1 MFTKL
6 SLAALI
12 AAAVALS
19 APVLA
24 TQNNADATATPA
36 VSNVT
41 AQGWFSMRAHRP
53 SLKQQVADVEEIG
66 AL

>member
-41 AQGWFSMRAHRP
+41 AQGWCSAP
-53 SLKQQVADVEEIG
+53 GSTLISGASKILKIT
-66 AL
+66 